1 MRIVTVSDTHLD
13 YLKMKIPDGNV
24 FIHAGD
30 IDCYDADGLRMF
42 DMWLEQLP
50 HKHKLVIG
58 GNHDNYLDQQPYYF
72 IQTMFLNAKYLEN
85 EPHVIDGVKFW
96 GSPITPTF
104 MDWSFMSDR
113 GDDIKRY
120 WDMIPD
126 DTDVLITHGPPMGI
140 LDVPIGPSGNMG
152 QHVGCWDLMEAVKRV
167 KPKVHIFGHI
177 HQQKGTK
184 TVGKTSFYNVAVLDE
199 TYKLTEEATVIDI

>member
-1 MRIVTVSDTHLD
+1 MRLVAVSDTHLE
-13 YLKMKIPDGNV
+13 YPKMKIPDGDV
-24 FIHAGD
+24 FVHAGD
-30 IDCYDADGLRMF
+30 IGCHDASGLRMF
-42 DMWLEQLP
+42 DQWLGKLP

-58 GNHDNYLDQQPYYF
+58 GNHDNFLAQQPYYL
-72 IQTMFLNAKYLEN
+72 IQTLFLSARYLEN
-85 EPHVIDGVKFW
+85 GLKVIDGIKFW

-104 MDWSFMSDR
+104 MNWSFMSDR
-113 GDDIKRY
+113 GDNIKRY
-120 WDMIPD
+120 WDKIPD

-140 LDVPIGPSGNMG
+140 LDVPTSPYGSTGE
-152 QHVGCWDLMEAVKRV
+152 HVGCWDLMQAVKRV

-199 TYKLTEEATVIDI
+199 AYVLTEEATVIDI